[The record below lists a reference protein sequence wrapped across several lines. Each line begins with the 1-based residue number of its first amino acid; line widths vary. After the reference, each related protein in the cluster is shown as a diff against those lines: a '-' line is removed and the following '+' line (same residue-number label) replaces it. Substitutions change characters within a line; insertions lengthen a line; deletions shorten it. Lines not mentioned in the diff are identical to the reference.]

1 MNCDEYLPLIS
12 GHLDG
17 ANSEFEER
25 RLQEHLRTCEDC
37 RALLAIMEENDAL
50 LKGSAAEPPSDLTER
65 IMQQVRKEKRS
76 APSQKKRWIPIAAS
90 GLAAAALL
98 ALVVW
103 GNLPVGSV
111 SKDALSTSA
120 VETVETASPAE
131 AAAEDWDG
139 FLARASDATGAYAA
153 TIAPTEPVAT
163 EAPAPSDAPE
173 GMEPDDDSLKAYA
186 GFVPDFP
193 DYQFS
198 ITTNEMPEISGGSLE
213 APTEPGSKR
222 TPQYYTRSAA
232 MLIVWGADRMDALA
246 DYEPEDLN
254 EYAPLNARLAPSLY
268 ERYQAVLP
276 LLRDFDRISA
286 DDGFGITVYTVPY
299 ETLMATFNECVGVY
313 ENAIYYPAAFTAPE
327 ECSVVLISL
336 SE

>member
-25 RLQEHLRTCEDC
+25 RLQEHLQACEDC
-37 RALLAIMEENDAL
+37 RALLAIMEQNDAL
-50 LKGSAAEPPSDLTER
+50 LKGSAAEPPADLTER

-76 APSQKKRWIPIAAS
+76 APSRKKRWLPIAAS

-103 GNLPVGSV
+103 GNVPFVSV
-111 SKDALSTSA
+111 SRDALSADAAKTIETA
-120 VETVETASPAE
+120 APAETVNENAYGS
-131 AAAEDWDG
+131 
-139 FLARASDATGAYAA
+139 LARASDLTEAPA
-153 TIAPTEPVAT
+153 APTEPFLTQSFV
-163 EAPAPSDAPE
+163 PSYAIE
-173 GMEPDDDSLKAYA
+173 ELEPDDQAPKAYA

-193 DYQFS
+193 DYQFDS
-198 ITTNEMPEISGGSLE
+198 NTAIETSGISVGSLD
-213 APTEPGSKR
+213 APTEPGDKR
-222 TPQYYTRSAA
+222 TPLYYTHASA
-232 MLIVWGADRMDALA
+232 MLIVWGANHMDALKE
-246 DYEPEDLN
+246 YEPEDLN

-299 ETLMATFNECVGVY
+299 ETLMAAFNECVGVY

-327 ECSVVLISL
+327 ECSVVLVSL